1 VLLRLREIDVV
12 ALPVFDAIV
21 IRETEQ
27 AKARSV
33 MQEQFQA
40 RTGLT
45 ATIKREQ
52 VR

>member
-1 VLLRLREIDVV
+1 VDLL

-21 IRETEQ
+21 IQQSDEL
-27 AKARSV
+27 KARSV

-40 RTGLT
+40 RTGLA

-52 VR
+52 AIQPTTFP